1 MHKLLANLVDE
12 TALPSVYDVRACLS
26 IDVGGLVVSPEKVD
40 VLRRLLSQ
48 YEECFA
54 EPSVFNDHFIQVQ
67 NFLLTVVAEL
77 LSVDGMREEM
87 TFNLSVC
94 CPALLLAG
102 DVSLLSEEVSHFTKL
117 LLDLR
122 RVTALEKS
130 RMDRSFPS
138 FLERFR
144 NMASS
149 VYINDACSAVE
160 IFRVCNSVP
169 MRQLFRYLMC
179 LSESP
184 LMPLSTG
191 CVEVGQLSSD
201 VTTSVCS
208 SILSFLKSHS
218 VRNYESV
225 SGPLLEEVCESFGR
239 FTATS
244 ELTENMLWDDVGVV
258 ATEEYRESLND
269 LIGYTA
275 EGERAPSPEV

>member
-1 MHKLLANLVDE
+1 MDE

-26 IDVGGLVVSPEKVD
+26 IDVGGLVMSPEKVD
-40 VLRRLLSQ
+40 VLRRLFSQ

-77 LSVDGMREEM
+77 LRVDGMREEM
-87 TFNLSVC
+87 TFHLSVC

-102 DVSLLSEEVSHFTKL
+102 DVSLLSEEVSHFTQL

-122 RVTALEKS
+122 RVTALVPG
-130 RMDRSFPS
+130 SFPS
-138 FLERFR
+138 FLERIR

-225 SGPLLEEVCESFGR
+225 SGPLLEEV
-239 FTATS
+239 
-244 ELTENMLWDDVGVV
+244 
-258 ATEEYRESLND
+258 
-269 LIGYTA
+269 
-275 EGERAPSPEV
+275 

>member
-1 MHKLLANLVDE
+1 
-12 TALPSVYDVRACLS
+12 
-26 IDVGGLVVSPEKVD
+26 
-40 VLRRLLSQ
+40 
-48 YEECFA
+48 
-54 EPSVFNDHFIQVQ
+54 
-67 NFLLTVVAEL
+67 
-77 LSVDGMREEM
+77 MREEM
-87 TFNLSVC
+87 TFHLSIC

-102 DVSLLSEEVSHFTKL
+102 DISLLSEEVSHFTKL

-208 SILSFLKSHS
+208 SILSFLESHS

-225 SGPLLEEVCESFGR
+225 RGPLLEEVCESFGR
-239 FTATS
+239 FTAMS

-258 ATEEYRESLND
+258 ATEEYRESLYD